1 MEALR
6 TLFCEFLAELAEGRL
21 TDGAWERYAV
31 AHYMD
36 EELEGARRELVA
48 SSLKSG
54 PDSPQLRTKA
64 RELRDRLL
72 PAVE

>member
-1 MEALR
+1 MEDLR
-6 TLFCEFLAELAEGRL
+6 TPFCEFLAEVAEGRL

-36 EELEGARRELVA
+36 VELEAARRELVA
-48 SSLKSG
+48 SSLKSA
-54 PDSPQLRTKA
+54 DSPQLRTKA

-72 PAVE
+72 PAT